1 MCVCVCVR
9 VRVCVCVCVCVRVC
23 MCVCVRVCVCVR
35 ARACVCLCVCAC
47 VCVRER
53 EREREG
59 SLCVTIPFIQ
69 GEDCVY
75 RNFVSDQQWMLSAG
89 RGYERMTCIIL
100 ERRRI
105 SNIVCLHGRHNLDL
119 F

>member
-1 MCVCVCVR
+1 MLPGCVCVCVS
-9 VRVCVCVCVCVRVC
+9 VCVCVCVCVRE
-23 MCVCVRVCVCVR
+23 
-35 ARACVCLCVCAC
+35 
-47 VCVRER
+47 RER

-105 SNIVCLHGRHNLDL
+105 RNIVRLHGRHNLDQDEL
-119 F
+119 RLVCLGLV